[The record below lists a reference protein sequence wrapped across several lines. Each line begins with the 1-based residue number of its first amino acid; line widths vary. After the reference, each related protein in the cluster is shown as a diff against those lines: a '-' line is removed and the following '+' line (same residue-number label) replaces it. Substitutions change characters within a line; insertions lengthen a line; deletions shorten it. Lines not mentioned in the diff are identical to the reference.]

1 VTATRIPLNLSIA
14 QNRGMY
20 AAPPDWLS
28 LTMSIAPPLT
38 PFEELRSLFADRY
51 PASDPFDLDAGTL
64 VVLPSLSFPAAELRK
79 IVGIGYYEE
88 RLLFLL
94 LLLRRPEVRIVYLTS
109 MPVEEAVVQY
119 YLDFLPDP
127 VGARERLHLLAAG
140 DPAPRALTAK
150 LLDRPDLLD
159 RVRELAGGPGQAFV
173 LPFNVTRFEQELA
186 ERLGLPLYGPPAS
199 LAGLGSKTGSRRVA
213 RLAGV
218 PVLDGAEDLRSVGA
232 VEAAARRLAE
242 RAAPPE
248 AVVVKL
254 NDGFSGQGNA
264 VVRLGGLDGSLLDS
278 PAVFCSEE
286 ESWPSFAAKIAEGGA
301 VVEELLAAPGMVSP
315 SVQLRILPGGVPLVL
330 STHSQ
335 VLGGPN
341 QQVYLGCRFPADP
354 AYRAEIRA
362 AAERV
367 ARVLAA
373 RGVIGYFGVDFFV
386 VPDGNRHRVY
396 LAEINLRVGGTTHPF
411 GMAVLATEGRYD
423 AASGHLVAAGGAKS
437 YLATDNLKSGRLVGC
452 RPGDVIDEVARR
464 GLAYDHRRRS
474 GATLHLLGALR
485 EHGKMGVTCI
495 GDTPEHAELLYREVV
510 GALL

>member
-1 VTATRIPLNLSIA
+1 
-14 QNRGMY
+14 
-20 AAPPDWLS
+20 
-28 LTMSIAPPLT
+28 MSIAPPLT

-51 PASDPFDLDAGTL
+51 PASDPLDLDAGTV
-64 VVLPSLSFPAAELRK
+64 VVLPSLSFPEAELRK

-94 LLLRRPEVRIVYLTS
+94 LLLRRPRVRIVYLTS

-119 YLDFLPDP
+119 YLSFLPDP
-127 VGARERLHLLAAG
+127 VGARERLHMLAVG

-159 RVRELAGGPGQAFV
+159 RIRELAGGPDQAFV
-173 LPFNVTRFEQELA
+173 QPFNVTRQEQELA
-186 ERLGLPLYGPPAS
+186 ERLGLPLYGPPAA
-199 LAGLGSKTGSRRVA
+199 LASLGSKTGSRRVA

-218 PVLDGAEDLRSVGA
+218 PVLDGAEDLRSVAA
-232 VEAAARRLAE
+232 VEAAARRLRR
-242 RAAPPE
+242 RAVPPE

-264 VVRLGGLDGSLLDS
+264 VVPLAALDGSLLDS
-278 PAVFCSEE
+278 PAVFCAEE

-315 SVQLRILPGGVPLVL
+315 SVQLRILPGGLPLVL

-341 QQVYLGCRFPADP
+341 RQVYLGCRFPADP
-354 AYRAEIRA
+354 AYRTEIRA

-373 RGVIGYFGVDFFV
+373 QGVIGYFGVDFFV
-386 VPDGNRHRVY
+386 VPEGARQRVY

-411 GMAVLATEGRYD
+411 GMAALATEGSYD

-437 YLATDNLKSGRLVGC
+437 YLATDNLKSARLAGRA
-452 RPGDVIDEVARR
+452 PAEVIDEVARR
-464 GLAYDHRRRS
+464 GLAYDHRHRT

-495 GDTPEHAELLYREVV
+495 GDTPEHAELIYREVA
-510 GALL
+510 GALT